1 MCFVI
6 AANFHMDG
14 RTSKATAFKNY
25 FTNNISIF
33 VSRHLKNEKKKWS
46 SVQGRQIWYTALY
59 NSNISLNFICSRFFC
74 MLSTQNEQS
83 VSQFMFGKLSQ
94 AKSWEGLG
102 FEGGSNLKGSVWVCL
117 LQEK

>member
-33 VSRHLKNEKKKWS
+33 VSRHLKNEKKNGLLYKEDKFD
-46 SVQGRQIWYTALY
+46 VQHYI
-59 NSNISLNFICSRFFC
+59 
-74 MLSTQNEQS
+74 TQT
-83 VSQFMFGKLSQ
+83 FL
-94 AKSWEGLG
+94 
-102 FEGGSNLKGSVWVCL
+102 
-117 LQEK
+117 